1 MAGDLD
7 RSLAEQQLSRAR
19 PWPAHGRPSDPTY
32 RASSRVPSLCLR
44 EFEDSWSN
52 SADNLVRLGAM
63 DFAELLERAHHYR
76 MMAIRVTDDQTREG
90 LLELAEQYE

>member
-1 MAGDLD
+1 
-7 RSLAEQQLSRAR
+7 
-19 PWPAHGRPSDPTY
+19 
-32 RASSRVPSLCLR
+32 LR

-90 LLELAEQYE
+90 LLELAEQYEALASRMEQSRAESNDQ